1 MMSDFSSA
9 FFSES
14 FWHMVEICFSW
25 AVAFIVV
32 TIISYALG
40 ASNPPLLNAKKRSEK
55 LKAFI
60 YKLMNSYSSDKKPG
74 VSISVI
80 YFKELRK
87 LRAQA
92 KKSLQVYIYDDGR
105 HQNEA
110 ESIAALYKGIDN
122 CTNRAITALTNE
134 EYDVL
139 NKNLAVINKLLD
151 NVLKSLDS
159 LIEKENKEKLLNFI

>member
-1 MMSDFSSA
+1 MSEFSAA
-9 FFSES
+9 FLSES

-25 AVAFIVV
+25 LAAFIVV
-32 TIISYALG
+32 TIISYAVG
-40 ASNPPLLNAKKRSEK
+40 ASNTPLLHAKKRSEK

-60 YKLMNSYSSDKKPG
+60 SKLMILYSAAKKPG
-74 VSISVI
+74 VSFSVI
-80 YFKELRK
+80 YFKKLKK

-105 HQNEA
+105 HQSEA

-122 CTNRAITALTNE
+122 CTNKAITALTND

-151 NVLKSLDS
+151 NALKSLDN
-159 LIEKENKEKLLNFI
+159 LIEKEDKEKLLNFI